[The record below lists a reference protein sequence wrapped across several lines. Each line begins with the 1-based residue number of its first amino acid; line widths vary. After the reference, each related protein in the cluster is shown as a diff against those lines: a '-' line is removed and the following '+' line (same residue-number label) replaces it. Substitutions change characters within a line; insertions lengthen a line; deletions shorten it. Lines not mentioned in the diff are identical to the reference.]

1 MGIKDRLAAFGKAF
15 RLDSHHAI
23 ERFGLFF
30 GVLTLAGALLLAAS
44 GISAIMAG
52 RDTLAE
58 TALWTS
64 KFTTSKTQLSG
75 DVDGVYT
82 NELRNKVLV
91 VMHFDDRAKI
101 SYDASDYNAFLLGS
115 DDKLKTEKLRTPG
128 VTGSFHVFGATGYV
142 GVVLEAEQPF
152 EQQVLNLTIRANAEL
167 SFSRQRADGA
177 NSDDMVGDR
186 SFAKYDQWRVFLNPG
201 ASGTTTI
208 DTLDAARFDPARA
221 YYEVV
226 LKEEENKA
234 RDALD
239 EKLGEMRTN
248 LTQISSYSKD
258 LATTKVD
265 GLFLRSPTVPAIIA
279 GDQVTGETKA
289 ESKTSVP
296 TLALNANKV
305 VPGGFELDWRSGN
318 VEDGY
323 LDQLVP
329 KGQSYVDYLQDKAAE
344 GAGSSGSTSSRIGDI
359 GWVLSNGRSLTA
371 DYRTSDVAMRP
382 LTTVMNNLSQAYQDY
397 YSNKSKYQSDLL
409 LALLKLD
416 VDLRDVRS
424 NNTIN
429 TGEGFLV
436 TYY

>member
-30 GVLTLAGALLLAAS
+30 GALTFAGALILIAS
-44 GISAIMAG
+44 GFSALVAG

-58 TALWTS
+58 TALWTP

-75 DVDGVYT
+75 VVDGVYT
-82 NELRNKVLV
+82 NDLKSKVLV
-91 VMHFDDRAKI
+91 MMHFDDRAKI
-101 SYDASDYNAFLLGS
+101 SYDASDYKAFLLGS
-115 DDKLKTEKLRTPG
+115 DDKLKSKRLATPG
-128 VTGSFHVFGATGYV
+128 IAGSFYVFGATGYV
-142 GVVLEAEQPF
+142 GVVLEAKQPF
-152 EQQVLNLTIRANAEL
+152 LPQVLNLTVRANAEL
-167 SFSRQRADGA
+167 SFSSSRAGGA
-177 NSDDMVGDR
+177 DAEDTIGDK
-186 SFAKYDQWRVFLNPG
+186 SFAKFDQWRVFLNPG

-208 DTLDAARFDPARA
+208 DALGPAIFDPARA

-226 LKEEENKA
+226 LKAQEDKA
-234 RDALD
+234 RDDLD

-248 LTQISSYSKD
+248 LTQINSYSKD

-265 GLFLRSPTVPAIIA
+265 GIFLRPPAVPAIIA
-279 GDQVTGETKA
+279 GDQVTGESKA
-289 ESKTSVP
+289 ESKTGEP
-296 TLALNANKV
+296 TIALKASQV
-305 VPGGFELDWRSGN
+305 VPGGFQFDWRSGN
-318 VEDGY
+318 IGDGY

-329 KGQSYVDYLQDKAAE
+329 KGTSYVEYLQKKAAE
-344 GAGSSGSTSSRIGDI
+344 TSGKNSTSGGIGDI
-359 GWVLSNGRSLTA
+359 DWVLSNGKNLTA
-371 DYRTSDVAMRP
+371 DYRTSDVTLRP

-409 LALLKLD
+409 LDLLKLE

-424 NNTIN
+424 NSTTNAD
-429 TGEGFLV
+429 EGFLV